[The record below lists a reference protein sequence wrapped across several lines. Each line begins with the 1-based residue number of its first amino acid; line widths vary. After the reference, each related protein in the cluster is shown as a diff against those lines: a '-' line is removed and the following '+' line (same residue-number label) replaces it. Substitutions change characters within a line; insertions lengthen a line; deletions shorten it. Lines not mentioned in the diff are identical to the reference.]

1 MTTGAHT
8 WPLINSGDVFQL
20 LQRILSRPDP
30 IIPELT
36 HLIKLYDKYSY
47 FLKKLQSHNLF

>member
-20 LQRILSRPDP
+20 LQRMLSRPDP

-47 FLKKLQSHNLF
+47 FF